1 MTFTSTF
8 SPIAQAIRYR
18 YLKTFFAYLK
28 CCNPNAKMISNLR
41 PSRAVIVRSRYR
53 PATLGDVDDR
63 RCRATMIGG
72 DPDEVTANTSI
83 VCMSTFRSRRPS
95 RQRRR
100 SAEHT
105 SELQSLMRISYDV
118 FCL

>member
-63 RCRATMIGG
+63 RCRATTIGG

-83 VCMSTFRSRRPS
+83 VCMSTFR
-95 RQRRR
+95 R
-100 SAEHT
+100 SEEHT
-105 SELQSLMRISYDV
+105 SELQSLMRNSYAV
-118 FCL
+118 FCLKKKKNKQII